1 MKGTPAH
8 KMSDHK
14 SSHPAQS
21 MTVAD
26 RVILGFD
33 RGLRTLAGRM
43 TAGRPSPARDLP
55 EADLNP
61 AEKRHAA
68 GLMRINHTGEVCA
81 QALYEGQAL
90 IARKDDVRALLLDAA
105 SEETDHLVWCQSR
118 LDELEARP
126 SVLNPLFYACSWS
139 LGVVTGALGDRTSLG
154 FVEATEEQVS
164 AHLSDHLSSLP
175 IGDQRSRAIVS
186 TMRADE
192 TAHGENALRAGGVA
206 FPKLTRSIMRLAS
219 RVMTTTTYRI

>member
-1 MKGTPAH
+1 MG
-8 KMSDHK
+8 
-14 SSHPAQS
+14 
-21 MTVAD
+21 D

-43 TAGRPSPARDLP
+43 TAVRPNPASDIADGDLS
-55 EADLNP
+55 A

-90 IARKDDVRALLLDAA
+90 IARKDEVRALLLDAA
-105 SEETDHLVWCQSR
+105 REETDHLVWCESR
-118 LDELEARP
+118 LDELDARP
-126 SVLNPLFYACSWS
+126 SVLNPLFYAGSWS
-139 LGVVTGALGDRTSLG
+139 IGLVTGALGDRTSLG

-175 IGDQRSRAIVS
+175 AGDQRSRAIVS

-206 FPKLTRSIMRLAS
+206 FPRLTRSIMRLVS

>member
-1 MKGTPAH
+1 MG
-8 KMSDHK
+8 
-14 SSHPAQS
+14 
-21 MTVAD
+21 D

-43 TAGRPSPARDLP
+43 TAVRPNPARDI
-55 EADLNP
+55 ADGDLSS

-90 IARKDDVRALLLDAA
+90 IARKDEVRALLLDAA
-105 SEETDHLVWCQSR
+105 REETDHLVWCESR
-118 LDELEARP
+118 LDELDARP
-126 SVLNPLFYACSWS
+126 SVLNPLFYAGSWS
-139 LGVVTGALGDRTSLG
+139 IGIITGAFGDRTSLG

-175 IGDQRSRAIVS
+175 VGDQRSRAIVS

-206 FPKLTRSIMRLAS
+206 FPRLTRSIMRLVS

>member
-1 MKGTPAH
+1 
-8 KMSDHK
+8 MS
-14 SSHPAQS
+14 S
-21 MTVAD
+21 
-26 RVILGFD
+26 
-33 RGLRTLAGRM
+33 
-43 TAGRPSPARDLP
+43 
-55 EADLNP
+55 

-90 IARKDDVRALLLDAA
+90 IAQKQAVRELLLDAA
-105 SEETDHLVWCQSR
+105 REETDHLAWCQSR

-126 SVLNPLFYACSWS
+126 SVFNPLFYACSWS

-175 IGDQRSRAIVS
+175 ETDQRSRAIVS

-192 TAHGENALRAGGVA
+192 TAHGENALRAGGA
-206 FPKLTRSIMRLAS
+206 SFPVFTRAIMRWVS
-219 RVMTTTTYRI
+219 RVMTATTYRI